1 MDTHS
6 GTGADDGGARAYLT
20 TSQVSEMLQ
29 VSSKTIYRWALSDPT
44 FPALKIAGI
53 VRFPRERLLR
63 WLREREQ
70 GRPTRSQ
77 VRSPR
82 KCAPQEDAPAG
93 GKGQQGR
100 TPMAVDD
107 DAHLAAES

>member
-1 MDTHS
+1 MGTQA

-20 TSQVSEMLQ
+20 TSQVAEMLQ
-29 VSSKTIYRWALSDPT
+29 VSSKTIYRWALDDPT
-44 FPALKIAGI
+44 FPALRIGAT

-77 VRSPR
+77 VRSPC
-82 KCAPQEDAPAG
+82 KCAPE
-93 GKGQQGR
+93 QG
-100 TPMAVDD
+100 
-107 DAHLAAES
+107 AA